1 MMVGYCYGC
10 ILVWQSHPAR
20 LSFLYRLVAV
30 RCQGGVAASE
40 RAAGGRGFA
49 LRGSSMTGSSLRC
62 ARKTG
67 MRRSW
72 QALST

>member
-49 LRGSSMTGSSLRC
+49 LLGFSMTGSSLRC
-62 ARKTG
+62 ARTTG

-72 QALST
+72 QTRSA